1 MSDEVEH
8 PMPEDEASAATRLT
22 GPRDTL
28 PDEPLA
34 QVADPVFAPAMR
46 GYDRAAVD
54 AYVER
59 VTRLVAELQATAS
72 PRIAVR
78 EALERVGEETT
89 SILRRAHEA
98 ADAVTSAAQ
107 AEALEL
113 STRSRAE
120 ADELANR
127 TRREADALTA
137 RSQAEADERL
147 EEARREV
154 AGMIAEAQ
162 QRAQDLDRDADLI
175 WAERAR
181 LIDDVRRV
189 MADLE
194 QVAADADARYP
205 AGPADEEPPEA
216 PAPVAPVDFESFD
229 RADELEGTEPAEP
242 AFADEPEP
250 EPPDDDPQATREM
263 SAAELPEPLTDL
275 PAAAGDPDTAEFP
288 PAPEV
293 EPTARRG
300 MTARWRQA

>member
-8 PMPEDEASAATRLT
+8 PTPEDEASAATRLT

-34 QVADPVFAPAMR
+34 QVADPEFAPAMR

-98 ADAVTSAAQ
+98 ADGVTSAAQ

-113 STRSRAE
+113 STRTRAE
-120 ADELANR
+120 ADELARR
-127 TRREADALTA
+127 TRQEADALTA
-137 RSQAEADERL
+137 RSQAEAEERL
-147 EEARREV
+147 EEARREA

-189 MADLE
+189 VADLE
-194 QVAADADARYP
+194 QVAAEADARYP
-205 AGPADEEPPEA
+205 AGPADEEGLEGPEA
-216 PAPVAPVDFESFD
+216 EPPVAPPELEPFD
-229 RADELEGTEPAEP
+229 HADELEETGPAEP
-242 AFADEPEP
+242 WPEA

-263 SAAELPEPLTDL
+263 SAAELPEAWDHAP
-275 PAAAGDPDTAEFP
+275 PAGDPDTAEFP

>member
-8 PMPEDEASAATRLT
+8 PTPEDEASAATRLT

-34 QVADPVFAPAMR
+34 QVADPEFPAAMR
-46 GYDRAAVD
+46 GYERAAVD

-98 ADAVTSAAQ
+98 ADGVTSAAQ

-113 STRSRAE
+113 STRTRAE

-127 TRREADALTA
+127 SRQEADALTA
-137 RSQAEADERL
+137 RSQTEAEERL
-147 EEARREV
+147 AEARREA

-194 QVAADADARYP
+194 QVATDADARYP
-205 AGPADEEPPEA
+205 AGPADEEVPEPPEA
-216 PAPVAPVDFESFD
+216 PPEIEPFD
-229 RADELEGTEPAEP
+229 HADELEGTEPAQAWPEAEP
-242 AFADEPEP
+242 DA

-263 SAAELPEPLTDL
+263 SAAELPDAWDDAPV
-275 PAAAGDPDTAEFP
+275 AGDPDTAEFP